1 MPPKKDV
8 PKEPEKVT
16 VVRDAQAAI
25 FVNVE
30 AGLSKEPCT
39 IMINGNCR
47 LDIALDY
54 VKREMIKRFNE
65 RLNQMKIQLVTAK
78 ESPDNETIV
87 NSLTEDIENINK
99 ISGTLVSLTN
109 INSLELVDKTT
120 AQPINAA
127 ANFSKVVSE
136 SVSYYATY
144 NLGQIDLETKQCSV
158 LLK

>member
-1 MPPKKDV
+1 
-8 PKEPEKVT
+8 
-16 VVRDAQAAI
+16 
-25 FVNVE
+25 
-30 AGLSKEPCT
+30 
-39 IMINGNCR
+39 
-47 LDIALDY
+47 
-54 VKREMIKRFNE
+54 
-65 RLNQMKIQLVTAK
+65 MKIQLVTAK

-87 NSLTEDIENINK
+87 NSLTEDIETINK